1 MSLRSSSNDLTVG
14 QLRILASG
22 TFVLGVDGFV
32 LAGLLPQIS
41 ADLGVSV
48 AQAGQLTTFFAIAYA
63 LASPIIAIAAGRWER
78 RRLLLLGMAVFAVGM
93 VIQAVAPSFG
103 VMATGRVLAA
113 VGAAAFQSNAYAVAG
128 VLSTQQTRPR
138 NLAAV
143 ALGTSVSLVAG
154 LPFGVAIG
162 SWLGW
167 RAPIWVLLAL
177 ALIVGALVITL
188 PRAHVPAIAA
198 RQRLAVLR
206 PGPVL
211 RLLLSTV
218 LVVTPVYTVLSFT
231 PSVLHG
237 TGAIVTVGLLVFGAG
252 QVAATRSVAPLIR
265 RNGSWRTFA
274 WGAVATPVIL
284 AILSLTQGVPVLA
297 CVAMLLLGGVVGLV
311 IVPQQNRLF
320 DTAPDVAPIAMG
332 FNGSAIYVGA
342 AVGAVLGGLVLEQVG
357 DVWIAPAAAI
367 AGVVAVLAC
376 LVLAPERGKSAAAP
390 MSQASVDA

>member
-1 MSLRSSSNDLTVG
+1 M
-14 QLRILASG
+14 
-22 TFVLGVDGFV
+22 
-32 LAGLLPQIS
+32 
-41 ADLGVSV
+41 
-48 AQAGQLTTFFAIAYA
+48 
-63 LASPIIAIAAGRWER
+63 
-78 RRLLLLGMAVFAVGM
+78 
-93 VIQAVAPSFG
+93 
-103 VMATGRVLAA
+103 
-113 VGAAAFQSNAYAVAG
+113 
-128 VLSTQQTRPR
+128 
-138 NLAAV
+138 
-143 ALGTSVSLVAG
+143 
-154 LPFGVAIG
+154 
-162 SWLGW
+162 
-167 RAPIWVLLAL
+167 LLAF
-177 ALIVGALVITL
+177 ALIVGALIVTL
-188 PRAHVPAIAA
+188 PRAHVPAISA

-237 TGAIVTVGLLVFGAG
+237 TGVIVTIGLLVFGAG
-252 QVAATRSVAPLIR
+252 QVVATRSVAPLIR

-284 AILSLTQGVPVLA
+284 AILSLTQSVPVLA

-342 AVGAVLGGLVLEQVG
+342 ALGAVLGGLVLARGG

-367 AGVVAVLAC
+367 AAVVALVAC
-376 LVLAPERGKSAAAP
+376 LMLAPERGVTAPTAVRDAGSAGSRP
-390 MSQASVDA
+390 G